1 MSLKVQHMT
10 RISEHADYAENDVGP
25 SASSFI
31 LRYWC
36 TESGHTRGYLL
47 DVRSGIRHPVPD
59 LAELPELVRSLIATL
74 AESARDESKGS

>member
-1 MSLKVQHMT
+1 MT
-10 RISEHADYAENDVGP
+10 RTSGHSDRAENDVSP
-25 SASSFI
+25 PASSFI

-59 LAELPELVRSLIATL
+59 LADLPDLVRSLIAKQEKTL
-74 AESARDESKGS
+74 